1 MFRNVAFEIHR
12 ESHGDFLS
20 TRKHVL
26 VLERKKTASKELQPL
41 KWSRRA
47 DPCNMGVGVWLVPAR
62 PGERVGKLA
71 DGVNS
76 EFLRTRLHRLA
87 RAAPANNLCFLSALL
102 TDLSLSLYSLRGKVL
117 ATGTSPTAHKETESQ
132 RMAAGSVVASPGPG
146 RAEPAHQSRGSGPGL
161 RDARG
166 AVMSR
171 APRCP
176 GTRPGG
182 PLVPQEAGRGR
193 NPGASWLPPPR
204 LGPCGPVPG
213 RVLTLAGR
221 GRRCDL
227 GAAHRRPVRGAAR
240 GTVVDPQQPGGSGT
254 CVTLLGA
261 ARGEGLRPRDRQTSF
276 SFFCRLGWWGFHPL
290 FFFFF

>member
-1 MFRNVAFEIHR
+1 MV
-12 ESHGDFLS
+12 
-20 TRKHVL
+20 
-26 VLERKKTASKELQPL
+26 TASGSLQHGRGRVAG
-41 KWSRRA
+41 SR
-47 DPCNMGVGVWLVPAR
+47 PAR
-62 PGERVGKLA
+62 GESREVG
-71 DGVNS
+71 GVNS
-76 EFLRTRLHRLA
+76 EFLRTRLHRPA

-102 TDLSLSLYSLRGKVL
+102 TDLPLSLYSLRGKVL
-117 ATGTSPTAHKETESQ
+117 ATRTSPTAHKETESQ
-132 RMAAGSVVASPGPG
+132 RMAAGAVVASPGPG
-146 RAEPAHQSRGSGPGL
+146 RAEPAHQARGSGPGL

-166 AVMSR
+166 AVMSG

-182 PLVPQEAGRGR
+182 ALVPQEAGRGR
-193 NPGASWLPPPR
+193 NPGAPWPPPPR
-204 LGPCGPVPG
+204 LGARGPVPG

-276 SFFCRLGWWGFHPL
+276 SFFLQTWLVGFPPP
-290 FFFFF
+290 FFFFLTQTPAHF